1 MPCLQRAVLLRA
13 AAALLVLGAAV
24 GADHTVVGEA
34 LAKRG
39 AERAE
44 REAYVCAQAAR
55 VEAVARAARS
65 GPQGRA
71 ELSGPGWP
79 PPGCGSNSR

>member
-34 LAKRG
+34 LARRG

-44 REAYVCAQAAR
+44 RDAYVCAVQ
-55 VEAVARAARS
+55 ARAAAVVRAERYR
-65 GPQGRA
+65 PQGRPSLDA
-71 ELSGPGWP
+71 GS
-79 PPGCGSNSR
+79 PPGCGSNGR